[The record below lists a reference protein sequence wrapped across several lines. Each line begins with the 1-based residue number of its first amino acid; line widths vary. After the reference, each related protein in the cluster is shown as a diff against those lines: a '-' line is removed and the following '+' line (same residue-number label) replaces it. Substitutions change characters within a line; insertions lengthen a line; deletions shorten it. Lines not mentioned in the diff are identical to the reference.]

1 MGDQM
6 PRPPKPLDPTRSAA
20 HWFGAELRHWREL
33 RKLSQDELGRLVHLS
48 GDLISK
54 FERAER
60 PCKLHHARALDA
72 ALSTGGVLSRSVA
85 LAEAEMDNRSGEMDK
100 RLGAAVKSPRGA
112 RLGGTLEEPPPLP
125 EWNES
130 DPMER
135 RNFLAATSTALAVG
149 PLIQLMD
156 ATPATAAPSVV
167 RSTDVEQIRAAA
179 TTLRSWDNLYGGAGV
194 VRDTA
199 LAQLRWAADL
209 LDSRCPAQLRT
220 ELFSAVSRL
229 ATVVG
234 ASAFDA
240 FAHDDAHRLFAFA
253 TSCAEEVD
261 NWSLRAIS
269 YNLRSRQATWQG
281 DPDSGLTLAELG
293 LARADRLSSAER
305 SMLHNAR
312 ARALAKMGRTQQT
325 LAAIGVSD
333 DSFASIVADV
343 EGPWMAYYD
352 SAQHHGDTGHAL
364 FDLALAGHPPKEAVR
379 RLQTAVDSHG
389 DGFARSRTF
398 SRTKLASLRM
408 ATGDPQQALAEGS
421 RALAEVSRLRSL
433 RANHELAE
441 LGRVAHRHRTLPD
454 VRDLREQITSAVTV

>member
-1 MGDQM
+1 M

-20 HWFGAELRHWREL
+20 HWLGAELRHWREL
-33 RKLSQDELGRLVHLS
+33 RKLSQDELGALVHLS

-60 PCKLHHARALDA
+60 PCKLRHATALDA
-72 ALSTGGVLSRSVA
+72 ALDTGGVLSRSVA
-85 LAEAEMDNRSGEMDK
+85 LAEAEMDNRSREMDNSPS
-100 RLGAAVKSPRGA
+100 RTTIPPRRAGA
-112 RLGGTLEEPPPLP
+112 GGTLEGPLSAP

-130 DPMER
+130 IPMER
-135 RNFLAATSTALAVG
+135 RNFLAATSTALAAG
-149 PLIQLMD
+149 PLLQLMN
-156 ATPATAAPSVV
+156 AAPAAAAPSVV
-167 RSTDVEQIRAAA
+167 RPADVEQIRAAA

-199 LAQLRWAADL
+199 LAQLRWAGGL
-209 LDSRCPAQLRT
+209 LNSSCPAPLKAD
-220 ELFSAVSRL
+220 LFSAVSRL

-261 NWSLRAIS
+261 NWPLRAIS
-269 YNLRSRQATWQG
+269 YNLRSRQATWRG

-293 LARADRLSSAER
+293 LARADRLSPAER

-325 LAAIGVSD
+325 LTSIGLSD
-333 DSFASIVADV
+333 DSFASVVPTD
-343 EGPWMAYYD
+343 EGSWMAYYD

-364 FDLALAGHPPKEAVR
+364 FDLALAGHPPQGALR
-379 RLQTAVDSHG
+379 RLRTAVDSHG

-398 SRTKLASLRM
+398 SRTKLATLRM
-408 ATGDPQQALAEGS
+408 AAGDPEQALADG
-421 RALAEVSRLRSL
+421 RTALAEVSQLRSL
-433 RANHELAE
+433 RANHELGE
-441 LGRVAHRHRTLPD
+441 LGRVAHRHRTIPD
-454 VRDLREQITSAVTV
+454 IRDLREQITSTVAV